1 MAALGVK
8 VTLIARNKMLTLA
21 DQELIPIL
29 LDSMGKLGLD
39 CKLATPF
46 NSVEKLENGMMQ
58 VNLANGE
65 AL

>member
-1 MAALGVK
+1 
-8 VTLIARNKMLTLA
+8 
-21 DQELIPIL
+21 
-29 LDSMGKLGLD
+29 MGKLGLD

>member
-1 MAALGVK
+1 
-8 VTLIARNKMLTLA
+8 
-21 DQELIPIL
+21 LIPIL